1 MKGLKLR
8 GTIVRTVNVEKL
20 FEKSQ
25 LTSGAFHLCIVFTLI
40 LYVFAV
46 SYERIEISGTTILP
60 TVIIPLA
67 YLQRIF
73 LY

>member
-1 MKGLKLR
+1 MKGLKLS
-8 GTIVRTVNVEKL
+8 GTIGRTVNVEKL

-40 LYVFAV
+40 LYVFSV

-60 TVIIPLA
+60 TVIMPLA
-67 YLQRIF
+67 YLQRVF